1 MKHYF
6 ITGMKRQK
14 TIIGKLR
21 HIGILSILIL
31 GLIMPASAQ
40 RSRRGA
46 QTKKPSTVKTKEGQV
61 APLSQEQLEAR
72 NKELVKQILDLQY
85 ERDFYKK
92 KIADW
97 TEAQRLA
104 TEEEKKTP
112 AAAAPQPVQPV
123 IIPYPY
129 GGLQPPV
136 VQPEMPKFRLSLA
149 DSLLRAARATA
160 RQGNYEEASRLFAQ
174 MVKQS
179 GCHDEHYCEY
189 GKFLY
194 SMGAYQQA
202 LPVFNLVVNDDSL
215 IAIASY
221 YKSRIYQENG
231 ANKLAEV
238 EMLRSKILGRSYK
251 GYEVALGYQLLS
263 QGQID
268 SAEHIFTGLLKQAS
282 GLEAEIYAGL
292 AEIAYQKN
300 DRVVEIAAL
309 QKSLSYN
316 PGDLRNNFDIGVA
329 LLESGEYQSGLIFLQ
344 RAGNYR
350 QSDIDV
356 HFYLGQAFY
365 HLQQWDKA
373 IAEFQQSTTD
383 KQKENEQRLWLAK
396 TYYIKSLMAKSA
408 GNFYDATNYFRKAR
422 EAHPDANSWMQAA
435 LSDLA
440 QMFENE
446 RNFNQALDAY
456 TQRLRLNPNDGT
468 TLLRLGEL
476 YYRIGDLTE
485 ARNIFLNAMSVKQSA
500 AQAEAWLRQIETYN
514 P

>member
-1 MKHYF
+1 MKHYL
-6 ITGMKRQK
+6 ITGMKRQ
-14 TIIGKLR
+14 IIITKLGC
-21 HIGILSILIL
+21 IGILSALIL
-31 GLIMPASAQ
+31 GLMAPAFAQ

-46 QTKKPSTVKTKEGQV
+46 PTKKPSTVKTKEGQV
-61 APLSQEQLEAR
+61 APLSLEQLEAR

-112 AAAAPQPVQPV
+112 AAAPQPVQPV

-129 GGLQPPV
+129 GGLQPPA
-136 VQPEMPKFRLSLA
+136 VQPETPKFRLTPA
-149 DSLLRAARATA
+149 DSLLRAARAIA

-179 GCHDEHYCEY
+179 DCHDEHYCEY

-215 IAIASY
+215 IAIASF
-221 YKSRIYQENG
+221 YKSRIYQEND

-238 EMLRSKILGRSYK
+238 EMLRSKILGRSFR

-268 SAEHIFTGLLKQAS
+268 SAEHIFTGLLKQVS

-300 DRVVEIAAL
+300 DRAAEIAAL

-316 PGDLRNNFDIGVA
+316 PGDVRNNFDLGVA
-329 LLESGEYQSGLIFLQ
+329 LLESGEYQSGLAFLQ

-373 IAEFQQSTTD
+373 IAEFQQSATD

-440 QMFENE
+440 LMFENE
-446 RNFNQALDAY
+446 KNFNQALDAY
-456 TQRLRLNPNDGT
+456 TQRLRLNPNDGN